1 MKITMKKTAAVLLAL
16 LMAIEL
22 VPATAATYSSGM
34 IVGSPQGY
42 KELMEIVATKGTYV
56 LLGQNLQLDVNEDY
70 QPEWTSGNP
79 AVATVDEMTTYEL
92 TPRGGFEAKQ
102 GFHDDILMTRAI
114 AGMAIDRFLR
124 TR

>member
-34 IVGSPQGY
+34 IVGNSQGF
-42 KELMEIVATKGTYV
+42 KELLEIVATKGTYV

-70 QPEWTSGNP
+70 HP
-79 AVATVDEMTTYEL
+79 
-92 TPRGGFEAKQ
+92 
-102 GFHDDILMTRAI
+102 
-114 AGMAIDRFLR
+114 
-124 TR
+124 